1 MHRVVAKTV
10 ARDWQIRRRP
20 RSLRKSV
27 WVAAI
32 APVIAVLL
40 AGSGILNLW
49 SLMGGPDPSE
59 HRLWIK
65 ELFALDFV
73 GLSRTFTLFSGFAL
87 LLTALHLGARKR
99 RAWQVALVLSAA
111 SAVFHLTKDW
121 DVTEALCSIVMC
133 ALLWISRKR
142 FPMGAGRVPVM
153 TAVARAAISVSIAG
167 AYGAAGFWLLSPKEF
182 HHNFPWGDAVRQTL
196 RLMLFMDP
204 GWMPRTAYATWF
216 LDSLFWMSAAAF
228 VYSGV
233 VLFRPVVYHFR
244 VDWGAAASAQEIAQR
259 HGRTGQDF
267 FKHWPDK
274 SYFFSRSRQ
283 SFLGYRVAGNFALVL
298 GDPVGPESDRRD
310 TIAQFAAFC
319 QSRGWSAGFHQ
330 VNEESLS
337 TYRELGFRSLKVG
350 DDAIV
355 DLSKFSLVGSAMKEF
370 RNTVNR
376 LERLGYRVERVD
388 PPLAEP
394 LMEDLQVISD
404 RWLGIPGHRE
414 RQFSLGRFERGY
426 VQATPVYVVWNAED
440 QAVAFLNLV
449 PSYDPDLATVD
460 LMRRKDDSVNGV
472 MDFLF
477 AKVFLDLKSRGVHFF
492 NLGMA
497 PLSGDQPQELR
508 SWEEHAACWLMRRI
522 PFIFR
527 ADSLRR
533 FKSKYADAW
542 EPRYA
547 VYQSRWDLPRL
558 ALTLRRVSELPSP
571 RRHRHRRRTMRTA
584 A

>member
-1 MHRVVAKTV
+1 MHRVAAKTV
-10 ARDWQIRRRP
+10 ALERQIRRKARV
-20 RSLRKSV
+20 LRK
-27 WVAAI
+27 I
-32 APVIAVLL
+32 AWDSGIVSAIAVLV

-49 SLMGGPDPSE
+49 SLMGGPEPSLQ
-59 HRLWIK
+59 RLWIK

-73 GLSRTFTLFSGFAL
+73 GLSRTLTLFSGFAL
-87 LLTALHLGARKR
+87 LLTALHLGVRKR
-99 RAWQVALVLSAA
+99 RAWQVTLILSAA
-111 SAVFHLTKDW
+111 SAVFHLTKGW
-121 DVTEALCSIVMC
+121 DVPEALCSFTMC
-133 ALLWISRKR
+133 VVLWASRER
-142 FPMGAGRVPVM
+142 FPIGAGRVPIV
-153 TAVARAAISVSIAG
+153 TAAARAAISFSIAG
-167 AYGAAGFWLLSPKEF
+167 IYGAAGFWLLSPGEF
-182 HHNFPWGDAVRQTL
+182 HHNFHWWDAALQTF
-196 RLMLFMDP
+196 RLMLFMDSTWP
-204 GWMPRTAYATWF
+204 PRTAYAAWF
-216 LDSLFWMSAAAF
+216 ADSLLWMSAAAF
-228 VYSGV
+228 VYSGI
-233 VLFRPVVYHFR
+233 VLFRPVVYRFR
-244 VDWGAAASAQEIAQR
+244 VDWGEAEAAQAIAQQ

-274 SYFFSRSRQ
+274 SYFFSKSRQ

-319 QSRGWSAGFHQ
+319 QSRGWHAGFHQ
-330 VNEESLS
+330 VSAESLA

-355 DLSKFSLVGSAMKEF
+355 DLSKFSLAGSAMKEF

-394 LMEDLQVISD
+394 LLSELQSISD

-414 RQFSLGRFERGY
+414 RQFTLGRFERGY
-426 VQATPVYVVWNAED
+426 VQATPVYVVWNADD

-477 AKVFLDLKSRGVHFF
+477 AKVFLDLKTRGVRFF

-497 PLSGDQPQELR
+497 PLSADRNQPSPWDERAVRWLIG
-508 SWEEHAACWLMRRI
+508 HA

-547 VYQSRWDLPRL
+547 VFRSRWDLPRL
-558 ALTLRRVSELPSP
+558 ALALKRVSELP
-571 RRHRHRRRTMRTA
+571 RA

>member
-1 MHRVVAKTV
+1 MHRIAAKPVVP
-10 ARDWQIRRRP
+10 DWQIRRKTRV
-20 RSLRKSV
+20 LRKPA
-27 WVAAI
+27 WVAWI
-32 APVIAVLL
+32 APAIAVLV
-40 AGSGILNLW
+40 AGSGVLNLW

-59 HRLWIK
+59 HRRWIK

-73 GLSRTFTLFSGFAL
+73 GLSHTLTLLCGFAL

-99 RAWQVALVLSAA
+99 RAWQLALALSAA
-111 SAVFHLTKDW
+111 SAVFHLTKGW
-121 DVTEALCSIVMC
+121 DVTEAVCSLVMC
-133 ALLWISRKR
+133 GLLLATRKR
-142 FPMGAGRVPVM
+142 FVMGAGRVPVV
-153 TAVARAAISVSIAG
+153 TAAVRAAVSISIAG
-167 AYGAAGFWLLSPKEF
+167 LYGAAGFWLLEPREF
-182 HHNFPWGDAVRQTL
+182 HHNFHWWDASIQTI
-196 RLMLFMDP
+196 RMMLFMESAWVP
-204 GWMPRTAYATWF
+204 VTPYATWF
-216 LDSLFWMSAAAF
+216 LDSLFWMFAAAF

-233 VLFRPVVYHFR
+233 VLFRPVAYHFR
-244 VDWGAAASAQEIAQR
+244 IDWGGAKTAEEIAQR

-267 FKHWPDK
+267 FKHWTDK
-274 SYFFSRSRQ
+274 SYFFSKSRQ

-298 GDPVGPESDRRD
+298 GDPVGPENDRRD
-310 TIAQFAAFC
+310 VIAQFAAYC

-330 VNEESLS
+330 VNADSLA

-355 DLSKFSLVGSAMKEF
+355 DLSKFSLSGSAMKEF

-376 LERLGYRVERVD
+376 LERLKYRVERVD

-394 LMEDLQVISD
+394 LLGDLQAISD
-404 RWLGIPGHRE
+404 KWLGIPGHRE
-414 RQFSLGRFERGY
+414 RQFTLGRFDRGY
-426 VQATPVYVVWNAED
+426 VQATPVYVVWNADD

-449 PSYDPDLATVD
+449 PSYDPELATVD
-460 LMRRKDDSVNGV
+460 LMRRKEDSVNGV

-477 AKVFLDLKSRGVHFF
+477 AKVFLDLKSRGVRFF

-497 PLSGDQPQELR
+497 PLSGDQPQALR
-508 SWEEHAACWLMRRI
+508 GWEERAVCWLMRRV

-558 ALTLRRVSELPSP
+558 ALTLHRVSELPSP
-571 RRHRHRRRTMRTA
+571 RGRHRRRIVRRA